1 MKHICKWLECN
12 KNATD
17 LRDSPVVIDELEDE
31 VISPDVVDQRAEDEI
46 PADYEDQPGHQPV
59 ALWNLAR

>member
-1 MKHICKWLECN
+1 MYICKRLECN

-31 VISPDVVDQRAEDEI
+31 VISPDVVDKRAEDEI
-46 PADYEDQPGHQPV
+46 PADYEDQPSHQ
-59 ALWNLAR
+59 L